1 MSLKQ
6 EFIKD
11 SIIDYLY
18 DYCHNEKVK
27 VIKGGGLNLE
37 IEKDSPVDE
46 DPVMVS
52 LIEGVMNAKG
62 TRTFG
67 FGIRTIEYARVSTP
81 EGVYSS
87 FLNRMERLGYPRSSV
102 SKKEIDTIIQ
112 FLCDKSYLVRNL
124 PIEYEVKLTKKGIY
138 HYENGNSFV
147 KDYYSFNL
155 IRRANWISIISAI
168 IAVISLIISF
178 LI

>member
-1 MSLKQ
+1 MSLKK

-27 VIKGGGLNLE
+27 VIKGGGYNLE
-37 IEKDSPVDE
+37 IENDYPVE
-46 DPVMVS
+46 DDTVMSS
-52 LIEGVMNAKG
+52 LIEEVKNAKG
-62 TRTFG
+62 IRTFG
-67 FGIRTIEYARVSTP
+67 FGTRTKEYARVSTP

-87 FLNRMERLGYPRSSV
+87 FLNRMERLGYPRKSV
-102 SKKEIDTIIQ
+102 SKKEIDNIIQ

-147 KDYYSFNL
+147 KDYYTFKL
-155 IRRANWISIISAI
+155 IRRANWISLISAI
-168 IAVISLIISF
+168 IAIISLIITF